1 MVCLGINLLMTVIAA
16 VTRARAKMSWWP
28 AILPMLILE
37 VAGTLYGYTEG
48 QKLAQ
53 LARSAPTIAAGQ
65 RLFQSGMQGLLI
77 IDMVLH
83 TIIFGILL
91 WMILAARKVAAQ
103 QVKAS

>member
-37 VAGTLYGYTEG
+37 GAGALYGYTEG

-53 LARSAPTIAAGQ
+53 LAQSAPSAAAGQ
-65 RLFQSGMQGLLI
+65 RLFQSGMQGLLV
-77 IDMVLH
+77 IDLVIH
-83 TIIFGILL
+83 IVIFVILL
-91 WMILAARKVAAQ
+91 WMVLAARSAAAQ
-103 QVKAS
+103 QEKTF